1 MPLEDGY
8 GAVIGTLHDYFR
20 DPVNDFGQYYH
31 ANAMVRTPA
40 GTYHC
45 AIDVDSK
52 GLPNGVEWRVV
63 ELGESDLH
71 GVVALPHGWHSLPSN
86 AESGALD
93 YVRSPELR
101 PEPGDFFELSGTV
114 IETLRGLPQAAI
126 YPPWKQ
132 GTSRDALADLEPL
145 LEDPK
150 ALYVFGEQFAHGL
163 GVHNIHQNQGDPI
176 DSQWWAENGIWQD
189 GATLIQRQDDTIVAF
204 LNKFKTQSYVTDE
217 EGHRI

>member
-8 GAVIGTLHDYFR
+8 GVVIGTLHDYFR
-20 DPVNDFGQYYH
+20 DPVNEFGQYYH
-31 ANAMVRTPA
+31 ANAMLRAPA

-71 GVVALPHGWHSLPSN
+71 GVAALPHGWHSLPSN

-101 PEPGDFFELSGTV
+101 PEPGYFFDLSDTV
-114 IETLRGLPQAAI
+114 LESLRRLPQTAI
-126 YPPWKQ
+126 YPP
-132 GTSRDALADLEPL
+132 GGRGRAAMRLPTSSPCSNTPRCCTFSVSRS
-145 LEDPK
+145 PK
-150 ALYVFGEQFAHGL
+150 A
-163 GVHNIHQNQGDPI
+163 
-176 DSQWWAENGIWQD
+176 
-189 GATLIQRQDDTIVAF
+189 
-204 LNKFKTQSYVTDE
+204 
-217 EGHRI
+217 

>member
-8 GAVIGTLHDYFR
+8 GLVIGTLHDYFR

-31 ANAMVRTPA
+31 ANAIVRTPA

-71 GVVALPHGWHSLPSN
+71 GVAALPHGWHFLPSE

-101 PEPGDFFELSGTV
+101 PEPGYFFELSDTV
-114 IETLRGLPQAAI
+114 LESLRRLPQAAI

-150 ALYVFGEQFAHGL
+150 ALYVFGEPFTNGL
-163 GVHNIHQNQGDPI
+163 GVTTSTKTRAIRPT
-176 DSQWWAENGIWQD
+176 ANG
-189 GATLIQRQDDTIVAF
+189 GRRTASGKTVQR
-204 LNKFKTQSYVTDE
+204 
-217 EGHRI
+217 

>member
-1 MPLEDGY
+1 
-8 GAVIGTLHDYFR
+8 
-20 DPVNDFGQYYH
+20 VNDFGQYYH
-31 ANAMVRTPA
+31 ANAIVRTPA

-45 AIDVDSK
+45 AIDVDSM

-71 GVVALPHGWHSLPSN
+71 GVAALPHGWHFLPSE

-101 PEPGDFFELSGTV
+101 PEPGYFFELSDTV
-114 IETLRGLPQAAI
+114 LESLRRLPQAAI

-150 ALYVFGEQFAHGL
+150 ALYVFGEPFTNGL
-163 GVHNIHQNQGDPI
+163 GVTTSTKTRAIRPT
-176 DSQWWAENGIWQD
+176 ANG
-189 GATLIQRQDDTIVAF
+189 GRRTASGKTVQR
-204 LNKFKTQSYVTDE
+204 
-217 EGHRI
+217 

>member
-8 GAVIGTLHDYFR
+8 GVVIGTLHDYFR

-31 ANAMVRTPA
+31 ANAIVRTPA

-71 GVVALPHGWHSLPSN
+71 GVAALPHGWHFLPSE

-101 PEPGDFFELSGTV
+101 PEPGYFFELSDTV
-114 IETLRGLPQAAI
+114 LESLRRLPQAAI

-150 ALYVFGEQFAHGL
+150 ALYVFGEPFTNGL
-163 GVHNIHQNQGDPI
+163 GVTTSTKTRAIRPT
-176 DSQWWAENGIWQD
+176 ANG
-189 GATLIQRQDDTIVAF
+189 GRRTASGKTVQR
-204 LNKFKTQSYVTDE
+204 
-217 EGHRI
+217 